1 MISACPH
8 FGDRR
13 HSKKTFQRDHKI
25 MSTERILIIED
36 DPTIRE
42 VLEMLLQARG
52 FQTVSAGNGELGLKR
67 IEEKDPDLVLLD
79 LTLPGMDG
87 LEVCRRIRELPG
99 KAKLPVI
106 MLTARSEE
114 SDVVVGL
121 EMGAVDYVTKPF
133 NNQMLIARIRAQL
146 RRTKELETAALP
158 EKILLAENENEP
170 EPEEE
175 LLSCHGVTLNLTQ
188 RTADFNE
195 MPLELTFTEFEL
207 LAIFIRR
214 PGRVW
219 SRTDI
224 AFKLRGDDYL
234 SMDRSI
240 DVQVANLRK
249 KLGEAGK
256 FIETVR
262 GVGYRWKY

>member
-1 MISACPH
+1 MSA
-8 FGDRR
+8 
-13 HSKKTFQRDHKI
+13 
-25 MSTERILIIED
+25 ERILIIED
-36 DPTIRE
+36 DPSIRE

-52 FQTVSAGNGELGLKR
+52 FQTITAENGETGLKR

-87 LEVCRRIRELPG
+87 LEVCRRIREIPG

-146 RRTKELETAALP
+146 RRTKELETASQP
-158 EKILLAENENEP
+158 EKIFLAEDANEP

-175 LLSCHGVTLNLTQ
+175 ILS
-188 RTADFNE
+188 R
-195 MPLELTFTEFEL
+195 
-207 LAIFIRR
+207 
-214 PGRVW
+214 
-219 SRTDI
+219 
-224 AFKLRGDDYL
+224 
-234 SMDRSI
+234 
-240 DVQVANLRK
+240 
-249 KLGEAGK
+249 AGW
-256 FIETVR
+256 ETVTAVQNKAILHLPNNELSR
-262 GVGYRWKY
+262 PTPRLADGAQMLFDFVYGETSGK

>member
-1 MISACPH
+1 
-8 FGDRR
+8 
-13 HSKKTFQRDHKI
+13 
-25 MSTERILIIED
+25 
-36 DPTIRE
+36 
-42 VLEMLLQARG
+42 
-52 FQTVSAGNGELGLKR
+52 
-67 IEEKDPDLVLLD
+67 
-79 LTLPGMDG
+79 
-87 LEVCRRIRELPG
+87 
-99 KAKLPVI
+99 

-146 RRTKELETAALP
+146 RRTKELETASQP
-158 EKILLAENENEP
+158 EKIFLAEDANEP

-175 LLSCHGVTLNLTQ
+175 ILSQHGVTLNLTQ
-188 RTADFNE
+188 RTAAFHE
-195 MPLELTFTEFEL
+195 APLDLTFTEFEL
-207 LAIFIRR
+207 LAILIRR